1 MNAPTTSATTP
12 ADRLRWARQQAGYA
26 SAAAFAREA
35 AVPEVTYR
43 AHEKGARLSG
53 GRGLS
58 EAAARAYAK
67 LLGIDWAWLLTGA
80 GEPSDAG
87 QHAPRRSGPEEMPG
101 APAPNVGDETV
112 ELPAPAGLPRNV
124 PLRGTAACG
133 DTRGDAGDFEF
144 NGEIV
149 DYVRRPPGIA
159 AARNVFAVYVTGD
172 SMAPRFEAG
181 ELVFVHPDKPP
192 VNGCDVLVELHGHDG
207 QAGACYIKRLLRRTP
222 SKLVLRQFNPPRDDI
237 ELPLAKVRV
246 LYRILTPSEL
256 LGV

>member
-1 MNAPTTSATTP
+1 LP
-12 ADRLRWARQQAGYA
+12 
-26 SAAAFAREA
+26 
-35 AVPEVTYR
+35 
-43 AHEKGARLSG
+43 G

-58 EAAARAYAK
+58 ETAARAYAQR
-67 LLGIDWAWLLTGA
+67 LGVDWAWLLTGA
-80 GEPSDAG
+80 GQPAAASQQAPGPLGLQETAGELSPSLV
-87 QHAPRRSGPEEMPG
+87 
-101 APAPNVGDETV
+101 PNVRPNVRAESV
-112 ELPAPAGLPRNV
+112 ELPAAAGLPRNV

-133 DTRGDAGDFEF
+133 DTVGEAGDFEF

-172 SMAPRFEAG
+172 SMAPRFEEG

-207 QAGACYIKRLLRRTP
+207 QPGPCYIKRLLRRTP

>member
-1 MNAPTTSATTP
+1 MNAPSTPATTP
-12 ADRLRWARQQAGYA
+12 AERLRWARQQAGYA

-43 AHEKGARLSG
+43 AHEKGPRAPG

-58 EAAARAYAK
+58 EASARAYAK
-67 LLGIDWAWLLTGA
+67 RLGVDWAWLLTGA
-80 GEPSDAG
+80 GEPAG
-87 QHAPRRSGPEEMPG
+87 GAAAQQAARRPGLEEAAG
-101 APAPNVGDETV
+101 DLAPNVRDESV

-133 DTRGDAGDFEF
+133 EAGDFEF

-192 VNGCDVLVELHGHDG
+192 VTGCDVLVELHGHDG
-207 QAGACYIKRLLRRTP
+207 QPGPCYIKRLLRRTP
-222 SKLVLRQFNPPRDDI
+222 TKLVLRQFNPPRDDI

-246 LYRILTPSEL
+246 IYRILTPSEL